1 MPRDKLANLFTEECG
16 ALVPSHRQKNETLA
30 LGFEKWLATLK
41 CSQSMRARCE
51 LWLRRWLDFLGPDDV
66 CAATTSRVRLF
77 VADVATKDCLSTHT
91 MRYAFCVLRKFYRFA
106 VLAGAM
112 PYSPCDLIPFAKSIP
127 RRLPRT
133 LSEEEIARMI
143 EAAPTPPERAALE
156 IFYATGCRL
165 AEVAGMRAEHFDFRQ
180 RQIIVLGKGEKER
193 ICFFGSRAAQAVKA
207 HLAGRT
213 KGPLFRNGKGR
224 ALSRESLAI
233 IVRRAGQRV
242 GIEGVHPHLL
252 RHSFATHLLD
262 RGADIRFIQEFLGHT
277 SVQTTAIY
285 LHTAVAS
292 LAKIHR
298 KFHPH
303 EGENAPCP
311 KTE

>member
-1 MPRDKLANLFTEECG
+1 MPDTEQPG

-30 LGFEKWLATLK
+30 LGFEKWLGALK
-41 CSQSMRARCE
+41 CSQRMRGSCE
-51 LWLRRWLDFLGPDDV
+51 LWVRRWLDFLGTDNV
-66 CAATTSRVRLF
+66 CTATTSRVRLF
-77 VADVATKDCLSTHT
+77 VADVAAKDRLSTDT
-91 MRYAFCVLRKFYRFA
+91 MQHAFCVLRKFYRFA

-112 PYSPCDLIPFAKSIP
+112 PSSPCDLIPFAKRIP
-127 RRLPRT
+127 RRLPRA
-133 LSEEEIARMI
+133 LSEQEVARMI
-143 EAAPTPPERAALE
+143 EAAPTLRERAALE

-180 RQIIVLGKGEKER
+180 RQIIVLGKGKKER
-193 ICFFGSRAAQAVKA
+193 ICFFGNRAAQAIKA
-207 HLAGRT
+207 HLARRPR
-213 KGPLFRNGKGR
+213 GPLFRNGKGR
-224 ALSRESLAI
+224 ALGRGSLAI
-233 IVRRAGQRV
+233 LVRRAGERV

-277 SVQTTAIY
+277 SVQTTQIY

-292 LAKIHR
+292 LVKIHR

-303 EGENAPCP
+303 EGENTQCP